1 MAAISCFLALKT
13 LLSSY
18 NMSQKAGLQKAFF
31 KKKKQCKILEL
42 YKLIICTNPVY
53 FPNISFVIQQQN
65 FVKSILKSITVYNEN
80 KNA

>member
-1 MAAISCFLALKT
+1 
-13 LLSSY
+13 
-18 NMSQKAGLQKAFF
+18 MSQKAGLQKAFF

-80 KNA
+80 KNAWSFLGMNLICYLQMDKM